1 MSSEETKKDD
11 KPTTAILYT
20 DGGFKADYKLGGWGI
35 HGYRYIDEPP
45 KKGSGNPK
53 AIPTRL
59 GYASEENKD
68 TAKRVTPTHYIDGV
82 GCVQE
87 ATSCNQT
94 ELVAVIN
101 GMKHVLDSDIQT
113 CILYSDSENTLKGL
127 TQRLPRWKAS
137 GWRLG
142 DGEEVKNRSLWEE
155 ADLLLSKL
163 NEQAKSITFKHIS
176 GHAGHFGNELSDDW
190 ARKGNALGVRGINYS
205 VIKET
210 DAQGYWKV
218 DHEPPRLLGGARWYF
233 STADRDYVAEDG
245 SYIYYLGENGGDDEQ
260 TGKPMAENSQAV
272 VFLKEPDPVLEA
284 LRQDAIEKDARCVG
298 RLVLG
303 RLDTIFASKVYDE
316 LCKEGVKFLEPDK
329 RSLGQKNSKK
339 KPVLVEK
346 TPIGLG
352 YNAIA
357 NLHAL
362 EMRLRDYFSN
372 KPYLIRTDIKGLIYD
387 TEVKKDKT
395 VYKLSKD
402 IQVSTKCL
410 DIPLRY
416 CLKLAGEISGQD
428 DPDIKCDTVRLVL
441 GRDLPRRSVL
451 AGFAEECTQIEVV
464 AWRESDKVIRF
475 ATIMR
480 TQQGYGIW
488 SATDSNM
495 LYIKKS

>member
-1 MSSEETKKDD
+1 M
-11 KPTTAILYT
+11 
-20 DGGFKADYKLGGWGI
+20 DYKLGGWGI

-45 KKGSGNPK
+45 KKGTGNPK

-218 DHEPPRLLGGARWYF
+218 DHEPPGCSAVRGGTSPRLTGTTWQKMAAI
-233 STADRDYVAEDG
+233 STIWVR
-245 SYIYYLGENGGDDEQ
+245 
-260 TGKPMAENSQAV
+260 MAVMMSRLAN
-272 VFLKEPDPVLEA
+272 PW
-284 LRQDAIEKDARCVG
+284 LRTR
-298 RLVLG
+298 
-303 RLDTIFASKVYDE
+303 
-316 LCKEGVKFLEPDK
+316 
-329 RSLGQKNSKK
+329 
-339 KPVLVEK
+339 
-346 TPIGLG
+346 
-352 YNAIA
+352 
-357 NLHAL
+357 
-362 EMRLRDYFSN
+362 
-372 KPYLIRTDIKGLIYD
+372 
-387 TEVKKDKT
+387 
-395 VYKLSKD
+395 KLS
-402 IQVSTKCL
+402 S
-410 DIPLRY
+410 
-416 CLKLAGEISGQD
+416 S
-428 DPDIKCDTVRLVL
+428 
-441 GRDLPRRSVL
+441 
-451 AGFAEECTQIEVV
+451 
-464 AWRESDKVIRF
+464 
-475 ATIMR
+475 
-480 TQQGYGIW
+480 
-488 SATDSNM
+488 
-495 LYIKKS
+495 